1 MNRSWS
7 KGYGYTAAGLHH
19 VATDRALESPSSSQ
33 APGQQQASRALHR
46 DPVPAE
52 AEDAGGRLEVAA
64 YPAEISLSRVEVAT
78 CRRQGAATAPLR
90 QHRLDL
96 HHLGGVR
103 RQLEWDVF
111 LSSLR
116 GQEPP
121 ARTWLPGSMDRFRWE
136 AVVRQA
142 EERVVSI
149 ETRSSAGV
157 SSATKGSGGNMSAPS
172 AATSGS
178 TSAAHSAAAASAPYS
193 WPVSSNVHSF

>member
-1 MNRSWS
+1 MNSRRYRRRKEYQQRVRSS
-7 KGYGYTAAGLHH
+7 FVTAGPRCIFHAPARQLMGLDKTKIVVNESVVVKGYGYTAAGLHH

-142 EERVVSI
+142 EERVVS
-149 ETRSSAGV
+149 T
-157 SSATKGSGGNMSAPS
+157 
-172 AATSGS
+172 
-178 TSAAHSAAAASAPYS
+178 
-193 WPVSSNVHSF
+193 